1 MCHRDA
7 SRYQP
12 HIAELRRAL
21 VPPYLQRFLLS
32 EMYEHITAPEKAE
45 ATYWVVAVTNDNLL
59 WFDPST
65 GDFGLAIPAVDGLPT
80 SIGVRGDIVGSFSA
94 R

>member
-1 MCHRDA
+1 M
-7 SRYQP
+7 
-12 HIAELRRAL
+12 

-59 WFDPST
+59 
-65 GDFGLAIPAVDGLPT
+65 
-80 SIGVRGDIVGSFSA
+80 
-94 R
+94 